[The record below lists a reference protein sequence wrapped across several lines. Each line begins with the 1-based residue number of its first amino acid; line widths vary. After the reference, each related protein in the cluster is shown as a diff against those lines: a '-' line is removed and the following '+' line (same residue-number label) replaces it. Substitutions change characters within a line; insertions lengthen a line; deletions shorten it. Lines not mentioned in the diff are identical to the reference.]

1 MPAQAVANGL
11 SLPDVPNELSNLTEI
26 ERRLISLQIPFRK
39 ILALHRAGSHFK
51 INGPCVNV
59 PTTLSRVCELLP
71 RLPDEAQLIPMK
83 LKWKIEYKGYHMY
96 GNIRK
101 EVVMNAV
108 KWLRENNE
116 HYKDIELNDLWYDER
131 MQSEF
136 DTLLQPTRT
145 EKTQTGV
152 QNDGNEFTTGCE
164 AETQADQEI
173 ITTEKE
179 CLPSDLDN
187 LPNDPAENPID
198 SNSFEDLT
206 VTNMD
211 SQEDTQSGDEKERKE
226 LEEDQAAAD
235 RNAEMCRH
243 PYSSTLQINNLE
255 DAVYSV
261 APGEGN
267 TPQYILMDHNFEVLA
282 FPDLFPTARGGYDTV
297 NVRETDLSLH

>member
-26 ERRLISLQIPFRK
+26 ERRLISLHIPFMK

-83 LKWKIEYKGYHMY
+83 HKWKIEYKGYHMY
-96 GNIRK
+96 GSIRK

-108 KWLRENNE
+108 KWLRENSE
-116 HYKDIELNDLWYDER
+116 HYKDIELNNLWDDEW

-136 DTLLQPTRT
+136 DTLLQPTT
-145 EKTQTGV
+145 TQETQTGV
-152 QNDGNEFTTGCE
+152 QNDGNELATGCE

-173 ITTEKE
+173 VTNENE
-179 CLPSDLDN
+179 CLQSDLDN
-187 LPNDPAENPID
+187 LPNHPAENPIHSD
-198 SNSFEDLT
+198 SFEELT
-206 VTNMD
+206 VTNTD
-211 SQEDTQSGDEKERKE
+211 TQEDTQSESGDEKDRKE

-267 TPQYILMDHNFEVLA
+267 T
-282 FPDLFPTARGGYDTV
+282 
-297 NVRETDLSLH
+297 